1 MEKAKTKRIMI
12 TLTAENV
19 KRLEH
24 VNDTLGISKST
35 QIQVLVN
42 KYLEKE
48 YGGKEDVILK

>member
-1 MEKAKTKRIMI
+1 MEKVKTKRLTI

-19 KRLEH
+19 KRLED
-24 VNDTLGISKST
+24 VSNALGISKST

-48 YGGKEDVILK
+48 YEEEDITLK